1 MVGMRRVLVG
11 LALVGAVVATAAP
24 NEPVKWADWVGDYQ
38 GKLRWAGCTAVGA
51 DSATLAIDATD
62 AVMRVDLAPLG
73 SGLEAM
79 TLVDDDATWQAQQG
93 DITTRLAR
101 THDGTVELAVELD
114 SGCSI
119 RGSLKRASAGIA
131 ACDRLVAWSRI
142 EGKCTKLTGPRLEQP
157 ARLVRQRETWAKA
170 KGDERTALAAQC
182 ETRSSK
188 VETELVD
195 AGCAP
200 NPEVGLVD
208 SADCR
213 RLAAIAAKLS
223 RCGGVPATVK
233 NEISIM
239 TMQLLGG
246 SQNVDASSR
255 PVVDAQCQAAA
266 THVAELAPK
275 FRCML

>member
-1 MVGMRRVLVG
+1 MRRVLVA
-11 LALVGAVVATAAP
+11 LALFGAVIATGAP
-24 NEPVKWADWVGDYQ
+24 ADSVKWADWVGDYQ
-38 GKLRWAGCTAVGA
+38 GKLRWTGCTAPGPE
-51 DSATLAIDATD
+51 SATVAIDATD
-62 AVMRVDLAPLG
+62 AVMRVDLAPVS
-73 SGLEAM
+73 SGLQAM
-79 TLVDDDATWQAQQG
+79 TLVTDEHEVGWQAQQG
-93 DITTRLAR
+93 DVTTRLGRPAE
-101 THDGTVELAVELD
+101 GVIELAVDLD
-114 SGCSI
+114 SGCSV
-119 RGSLKRASAGIA
+119 RGSLKRASSGIA

-142 EGKCTKLTGPRLEQP
+142 EGKCTKLTGPRLELP

-170 KGDERTALAAQC
+170 RGEERSVLAAQC
-182 ETRSSK
+182 DTRSAK

-200 NPEVGLVD
+200 NPDVGLVD

-213 RLAAIAAKLS
+213 RLASIAAKLE

-233 NEISIM
+233 SEISVM

-246 SQNVDASSR
+246 SQTVDASSR

-266 THVAELAPK
+266 TRVADMAPK